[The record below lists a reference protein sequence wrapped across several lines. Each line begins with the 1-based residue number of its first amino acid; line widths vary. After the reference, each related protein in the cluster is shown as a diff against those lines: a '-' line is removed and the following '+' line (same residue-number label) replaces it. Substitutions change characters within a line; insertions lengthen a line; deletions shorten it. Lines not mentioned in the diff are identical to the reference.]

1 MKITHLQALYPRY
14 QHVKSSWRTHF
25 WQIAVRVETDAGL
38 VGWGYGG
45 GGVAAVEIVNRHFR
59 PLLVGRALDG
69 VAAIEDLWDKLYLAS
84 APYGRRGLAI
94 MALSGVDLAL
104 WDLWG
109 RATRRSVCELLGG
122 PRHARIRAYATGGDL
137 SRHRDQGFSAYKL
150 PYQFGGVEQG
160 PDELV
165 RWAEGA
171 RPALGAEGLLMID
184 GYMSWGPEQ
193 ARRAAAAL
201 APYDIY
207 WFEDLLL
214 PDQVEAQAALRPQIK
229 PVLLAGGE
237 HEFTHYG
244 FAELA
249 RAQALDLWQPDVT
262 WCGGL
267 TAARRIVELAREH
280 QIPVVFHRGGEVWGL
295 HLIAAGFG
303 DPLAELVLGDHQAP
317 KDQVWLDEPQAQ
329 DGYLSAPQEPGFGVR
344 VNRDML

>member
-1 MKITHLQALYPRY
+1 MKITHVQALYPRY

-25 WQIAVRVETDAGL
+25 WQIAVRVETDTGL

-59 PLLVGRALDG
+59 PLLVGRPLTDPAGL
-69 VAAIEDLWDKLYLAS
+69 EDLWDALYLAS

-104 WDLWG
+104 WDLLG
-109 RATRRSVCELLGG
+109 QAEGCSICELLGG
-122 PRHARIRAYATGGDL
+122 PRHPRVRAYATGGEL
-137 SRHRDQGFSAYKL
+137 ARHRDQGFSAYKL
-150 PYQFGGVEQG
+150 PYQFSSPEQG
-160 PDELV
+160 SDELV
-165 RWAEGA
+165 AWAGGA
-171 RPALGAEGLLMID
+171 RTAMGAEGLLMID
-184 GYMSWGPEQ
+184 GYMSWSPEQ
-193 ARRAAAAL
+193 AVSAAAAL
-201 APYDIY
+201 VPFDIY

-214 PDQVEAQAALRPQIK
+214 PDLVEAQAQLRPQIK

-249 RAQALDLWQPDVT
+249 RAQALDMWQPDIT

-267 TAARRIVELAREH
+267 TAARRIVELARQY

-303 DPLAELVLGDHQAP
+303 EPLAELVGGRQEAP
-317 KDQVWLDEPQAQ
+317 KDQLWLDEPQAEE
-329 DGYLSAPQEPGFGVR
+329 GYLHVPQKPGFGVR
-344 VNRDML
+344 INEDMF